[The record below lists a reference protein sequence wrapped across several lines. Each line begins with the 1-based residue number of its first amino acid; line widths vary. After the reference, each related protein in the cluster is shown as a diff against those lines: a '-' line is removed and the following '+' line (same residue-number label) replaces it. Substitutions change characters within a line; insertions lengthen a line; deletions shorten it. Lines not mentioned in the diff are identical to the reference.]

1 MKPRIV
7 LAAIVLTLSA
17 IFASAQKVDYMQ
29 QIKEHPEYLDATDFL
44 CPTGPVELT
53 PAPEGYEAFYLSHYG
68 RHGARYAWQS
78 DLYDKL
84 RKTFDKALEEDNL
97 TDFGKDYKAR
107 FDQLY
112 PSVRYRVGDLS
123 RKGWQQQKELAE
135 RMYANFPGI
144 FPDGAHV
151 RAWTSTSTRCVMT
164 MSSFCLGLKG
174 CNPGLDIFENFGKYF
189 LPAILPLDKSNP
201 FREKEI
207 KETPV
212 SFDETWEQYVERSI
226 DYKTILG
233 RLFRNADAAVAAKD
247 QWDFVSYLYFY
258 AAGMQS
264 LDTDLVF
271 TDLFTPEERV
281 ALLKIDNFQFYAY
294 AWKTHLGYFPIVKDI
309 IAKADARIAAGEVGA
324 DLRFGHDYTIL
335 PLFMTLGVN
344 GFGHDVADPDDI
356 PSWCPIWQVPMGA
369 NIHFVF
375 FRSEGKPVLFKVLL
389 NGREATLPMEAVS
402 GPYYDWEAFKAYI
415 ETVAQ
420 VAKPVVSTEKIEW

>member
-1 MKPRIV
+1 MKLR
-7 LAAIVLTLSA
+7 LLSA
-17 IFASAQKVDYMQ
+17 TILLAVASLFASAQINYLQ
-29 QIKEHPEYLDATDFL
+29 ELNEHPEYLDGTDFL
-44 CPTGPVELT
+44 CPTGPVQLS

-78 DLYDKL
+78 DIYDKI
-84 RKTFDKALEEDNL
+84 RKVLGNAEGSDNL
-97 TDFGKDYKAR
+97 TDLGKSYKER
-107 FDQLY
+107 FEELY

-135 RMYANFPGI
+135 RMYANFPEI

-174 CNPGLDIFENFGKYF
+174 CNPELDIFENFGKYF

-201 FREKEI
+201 FREKEFQ
-207 KETPV
+207 KTPA
-212 SFDETWEQYVERSI
+212 SFKETWEEYIERTI
-226 DYKTILG
+226 NYKVILG
-233 RLFRNADAAVAAKD
+233 RLFKDISAAVPEKE

-258 AAGMQS
+258 AAGMKS
-264 LDTDLVF
+264 LDTELSFYDI
-271 TDLFTPEERV
+271 FTPEERI
-281 ALLKIDNFQFYAY
+281 ALLKIDNFQFYWY
-294 AWKTHLGYFPIVKDI
+294 AWETHLGYYPIVKDI

-344 GFGHDVADPDDI
+344 GFGHDVQNPDDI
-356 PSWCPIWQVPMGA
+356 PAWCPIWDVPMGA

-375 FRSEGKPVLFKVLL
+375 YRAEGKPVLFKVLL
-389 NGREATLPMEAVS
+389 NGREAALPMEAVS
-402 GPYYDWEAFKAYI
+402 GPYYDWETFKTKSY
-415 ETVAQ
+415 
-420 VAKPVVSTEKIEW
+420 KP